1 MMVTSVPA
9 GAYEPDGTPEDV
21 TADHVEHHVGP
32 TGVLKAV
39 GLQVQKLV
47 DAESDLSLPT
57 RMPSVSS
64 FAASRPG
71 RARRSLIRRQRDH
84 NDAVAW

>member
-47 DAESDLSLPT
+47 DAESDRAVSVGGRGVAANAHAVSDLVRSIEARSCSSLT
-57 RMPSVSS
+57 HT
-64 FAASRPG
+64 AA
-71 RARRSLIRRQRDH
+71 A
-84 NDAVAW
+84 